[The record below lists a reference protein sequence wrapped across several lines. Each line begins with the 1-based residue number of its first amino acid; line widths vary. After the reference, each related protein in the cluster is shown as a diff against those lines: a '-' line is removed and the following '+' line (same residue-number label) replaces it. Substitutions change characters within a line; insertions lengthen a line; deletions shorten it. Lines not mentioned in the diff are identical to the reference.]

1 MHLNPVRTA
10 DGRTLTSL
18 SSQDVAD
25 ASGYFVPQLE
35 RIGFDRAIMVVLSD
49 AALDDLQTGSDP
61 GASRLGAF
69 APKIIPALAIDFRR
83 PDAVMRLERAHA
95 LGVSALKFHPY
106 LQQIVPAD
114 FERAAGLAK
123 EAERLGMFVMVCCS
137 YGTRALGR
145 HDGVRLTAALSEG
158 VRCPIVMSHAGGR
171 QILDAMLV
179 AEEASQVVLDTS
191 FSLPYYLGSSI
202 ETDFAFAMRKLGPAR
217 WAYGSDAP
225 FVALEDSLAAMRRFL
240 DAHRF
245 AVKDIE
251 QILHG
256 TAAALLQDR

>member
-25 ASGYFVPQLE
+25 ASRYFIPQLE
-35 RIGFDRAIMVVLSD
+35 RNGFDRAIMVVLSD
-49 AALDDLQTGSDP
+49 RALDDLETGSDP
-61 GASRLGAF
+61 GASRLAAF

-83 PDAVMRLERAHA
+83 SDAVMRLERAHA

-123 EAERLGMFVMVCCS
+123 EADRLGMFVMVCCS

-145 HDGVRLTAALSEG
+145 HDGVRLTAALSES

-191 FSLPYYLGSSI
+191 FSLPYIS
-202 ETDFAFAMRKLGPAR
+202 
-217 WAYGSDAP
+217 
-225 FVALEDSLAAMRRFL
+225 
-240 DAHRF
+240 
-245 AVKDIE
+245 
-251 QILHG
+251 
-256 TAAALLQDR
+256 AAASRRISPLRCASSGRRGGPTGRMRHLWRSKIRSRRCAGFSTLTGSR